1 MELEDLKTIWQ
12 DRPDTWRRNEAGGKQ
27 SDRQQTGRQIRDL
40 LRKRSRGLVAKMKRN
55 LFGELLLV
63 LTIYIPAILFYLFEF
78 REKDPS
84 TGWALLLLLLCFTG
98 YYYRKNNLLNDMQRP
113 DAAIRANLERQLLT
127 LRKYIRFYTIA
138 GTVFVPVMAILALL
152 PWFLTGP
159 ERWKDI
165 GICGLALAAVTFL
178 SYRANVWGMNRLY
191 GRYIKKL
198 KGLLEEMDEE
208 RPASIDLG
216 SVN

>member
-1 MELEDLKTIWQ
+1 MELEDLKAIWQ
-12 DRPDTWRRNEAGGKQ
+12 DRPETSRRQQ
-27 SDRQQTGRQIRDL
+27 SGWQQTSQQQDDRQQTSRQIRAL

-63 LTIYIPAILFYLFEF
+63 LVIYIPAILFYLFEF
-78 REKDPS
+78 REKDPA

-98 YYYRKNNLLNDMQRP
+98 YYYRKNKLLNDMQRP

-138 GTVFVPVMAILALL
+138 GTILVPVMGILALL

-159 ERWKDI
+159 ERWKGA
-165 GICGLALAAVTFL
+165 GICTLVLVPITFL
-178 SYRANVWGMNRLY
+178 SYRANLWGMNRLY
-191 GRYIKKL
+191 GRHIKKL

-208 RPASIDLG
+208 HSTL
-216 SVN
+216 N